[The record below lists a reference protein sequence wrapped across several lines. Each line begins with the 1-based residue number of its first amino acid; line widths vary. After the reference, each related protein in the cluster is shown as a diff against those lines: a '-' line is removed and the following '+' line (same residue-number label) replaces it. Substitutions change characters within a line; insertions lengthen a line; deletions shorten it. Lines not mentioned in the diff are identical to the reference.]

1 MQATKKHSPF
11 MVFLGYLLTA
21 RDKSVAAHNQV
32 RNAAAT
38 QANKTAQRRA
48 WSFLG
53 AAFAGFIA
61 AAAFP
66 PIIIVFAGFFLV
78 SSLVMRGILKWLRH
92 PGA

>member
-1 MQATKKHSPF
+1 MQTTKKHSPF

-32 RNAAAT
+32 RDAAAAQT
-38 QANKTAQRRA
+38 NKTAQRRA
-48 WSFLG
+48 WSFIG
-53 AAFAGFIA
+53 AAFTGFIG

-66 PIIIVFAGFFLV
+66 PIVIVFAGFFLV
-78 SSLVMRGILKWLRH
+78 SNLIMRGILKWLRH